1 MNTKKI
7 LIPSLA
13 VALVAAIAS
22 IIIANL
28 KTEPVVEPVQSSP
41 PAASPAPVVVESA
54 PPAEMP
60 AAETMPAAQPLPAA
74 VPAKVKPQQVPNR
87 VAPPAQAGQQNQSI
101 QDPDARVALSYVGA
115 DPDAEAYWVDAI
127 NNPDL
132 PSDERRELIEDLN
145 QDGFANPKNPGP
157 EDLPVIVNRLQLIEY
172 LAPGAM
178 DQVNADAFAEAY
190 KDLVNMYDRLTM
202 Q

>member
-7 LIPSLA
+7 LISSLA

-28 KTEPVVEPVQSSP
+28 KTEPVADPAQSSP

-60 AAETMPAAQPLPAA
+60 AAETMPAAQPQTA
-74 VPAKVKPQQVPNR
+74 
-87 VAPPAQAGQQNQSI
+87 VAPAITKTQKNTAQAMPLAQAGQQNQSI
-101 QDPDARVALSYVGA
+101 QDPDAREALSLVGA
-115 DPDAEAYWVDAI
+115 DPDAEAYWIDAI

-132 PSDERRELIEDLN
+132 SDKEREDLMEDLN
-145 QDGFANPKNPGP
+145 EDGLSDPQNPSP
-157 EDLPVIVNRLQLIEY
+157 EDLQLIVNRIRMIEEIVPY
-172 LAPGAM
+172 
-178 DQVNADAFAEAY
+178 ADDFMLEHLGEAY
-190 KDLVNMYDRLTM
+190 KDLNNMLDGQPVR
-202 Q
+202 